1 MKVYT
6 ENTIDLTQE
15 YFFRKKPFAQQ
26 IVILTIASLILIA
39 FIWISFAPFEEVIKS
54 TGYVRPL
61 DNISPVANSVTG
73 RIKNIFYKTGQ
84 HVTKGELLLSIDP
97 TQLEA
102 EHESL
107 TNQILKE
114 KNDLIGL
121 YQIHESIIYGENR
134 ISDTQEEAS
143 LRYNLWITSLQ
154 RQENIKKLCFE
165 DYQRELQISPSMTT
179 AAKIQKL
186 ESEYTIACNDYNEID
201 LSFRYQIE
209 QEINNTEIALQMNE
223 AKLKEV
229 ENSLL
234 YTKITAPI
242 NGTVQEIQAFNNN
255 DWIQSGQMLLNIIP
269 DKSEMTKI
277 EILIPAKQ
285 AGKISEGQLV
295 KMRFHS
301 LPYFEFGGAEG
312 KIITIDADSVKNE
325 NDEAY
330 FRVITDIDKKKLKS
344 KKGIEY
350 PVKVGLQVDARI
362 VVDKKTILQF
372 ILEKMNLWI

>member
-1 MKVYT
+1 MKLYT
-6 ENTIDLTQE
+6 ENTIDITQE
-15 YFFRKKPFAQQ
+15 YFFKKKPLVQQ
-26 IVILTIASLILIA
+26 TIILTITILILTV

-61 DNISPVANSVTG
+61 ENISPVANSVTG
-73 RIKNIFYKTGQ
+73 RIENIFYKTGQ

-102 EHESL
+102 EQDSL
-107 TNQILKE
+107 QNQILKE
-114 KNDLIGL
+114 KNNLDGL
-121 YQIHESIIYGENR
+121 YQIQESIKCGENKVLE
-134 ISDTQEEAS
+134 TQSEAS
-143 LRYNLWITSLQ
+143 LRYNLWITSLK
-154 RQENIKKLCFE
+154 RQENIKEVSFK
-165 DYQRELQISPSMTT
+165 DYQRELQLSPSMTT

-186 ESEYTIACNDYNEID
+186 ESDYTIACNDYDEID

-209 QEINNTEIALQMNE
+209 QEINNTEISLQINE
-223 AKLKEV
+223 AKLKEI

-242 NGTVQEIQAFNNN
+242 NGTVQEIQAFNNT

-269 DKSEMTKI
+269 DENETTKV
-277 EILIPAKQ
+277 EILIPARQ
-285 AGKISEGQLV
+285 AGKISEGQKV
-295 KMRFHS
+295 KLRFHS

-312 KIITIDADSVKNE
+312 KIITIDADSVKTE

-330 FRVITDIDKKKLKS
+330 FRIITDINKQKLKS
-344 KKGIEY
+344 KKGVEY
-350 PVKVGLQVDARI
+350 PIKVGLQVDARI

-372 ILEKMNLWI
+372 ILEKMNLWK

>member
-1 MKVYT
+1 MKLYT
-6 ENTIDLTQE
+6 ENTIDITQE
-15 YFFRKKPFAQQ
+15 YFFKKKPLVQQ
-26 IVILTIASLILIA
+26 TIILTITILILTV

-61 DNISPVANSVTG
+61 ENISPVANSVTG
-73 RIKNIFYKTGQ
+73 RIENIFYKTGQ

-102 EHESL
+102 EQDSL
-107 TNQILKE
+107 QNQILKE
-114 KNDLIGL
+114 KNDLDGL
-121 YQIHESIIYGENR
+121 YQIQESIKCGENKVLE
-134 ISDTQEEAS
+134 TQSEAS
-143 LRYNLWITSLQ
+143 LRYNLWITSLK
-154 RQENIKKLCFE
+154 RQENIKEVSFK
-165 DYQRELQISPSMTT
+165 DYQRELQLSPSMTT

-186 ESEYTIACNDYNEID
+186 ESDYTIACNDYDEID

-209 QEINNTEIALQMNE
+209 QEINNTEISLQINE
-223 AKLKEV
+223 AKLKEI

-242 NGTVQEIQAFNNN
+242 NGTVQEIQAFNNT

-269 DKSEMTKI
+269 DENETTKV
-277 EILIPAKQ
+277 EILIPARQ
-285 AGKISEGQLV
+285 AGKISEGQKV
-295 KMRFHS
+295 KLRFHS

-312 KIITIDADSVKNE
+312 KIITIDADSVKTE

-330 FRVITDIDKKKLKS
+330 FRIITDINKQKLKS
-344 KKGIEY
+344 KKGVEY
-350 PVKVGLQVDARI
+350 PIKVGLQVDARI

-372 ILEKMNLWI
+372 ILEKMNLWK